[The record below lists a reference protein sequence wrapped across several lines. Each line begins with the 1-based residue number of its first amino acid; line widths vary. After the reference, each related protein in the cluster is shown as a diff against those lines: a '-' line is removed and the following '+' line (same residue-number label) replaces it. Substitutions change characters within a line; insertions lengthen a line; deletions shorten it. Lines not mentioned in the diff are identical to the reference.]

1 MKESDYLNP
10 NDIKSQC
17 DQAIHKLENDNETLD
32 IVSKSVTAFSTDNE
46 IKSVSFENLKQ
57 QLADY
62 ITVIDAIKSANAYD
76 IAEFSTLKDLVGDEV
91 LDGANIQSQ
100 MKKALDN
107 KEFYLEKADEY
118 EMKKETSNSII
129 DLYYSWKVNDYKRLA
144 ESSQKLYDEWKSKS
158 DKYDEIEGSTS
169 ILFSTTSSLREA
181 ITTALNS
188 MSGRF
193 QSGTY
198 IPRTGFDWKKIME
211 VECLKLESWLKAKEE
226 LKLSESETE
235 YLKQKGIVLTTMD
248 IACIKRTEGTELV
261 FLMME
266 MGILILG
273 SIIIFALYIYVAKK
287 EILWNKSMKNY
298 TLGLGGIIGIYFAV
312 IVYYL
317 WQLKHWMEKFSG
329 LDVVKEIGKEQGILN
344 LSTKYARESTMMGMV
359 VYVAFFI
366 VLWIALKK
374 NTENKEA

>member
-1 MKESDYLNP
+1 MGVDA
-10 NDIKSQC
+10 IIAQFAKS
-17 DQAIHKLENDNETLD
+17 ASNLI
-32 IVSKSVTAFSTDNE
+32 ITAF
-46 IKSVSFENLKQ
+46 
-57 QLADY
+57 
-62 ITVIDAIKSANAYD
+62 
-76 IAEFSTLKDLVGDEV
+76 
-91 LDGANIQSQ
+91 
-100 MKKALDN
+100 
-107 KEFYLEKADEY
+107 
-118 EMKKETSNSII
+118 
-129 DLYYSWKVNDYKRLA
+129 
-144 ESSQKLYDEWKSKS
+144 
-158 DKYDEIEGSTS
+158 
-169 ILFSTTSSLREA
+169 
-181 ITTALNS
+181 
-188 MSGRF
+188 
-193 QSGTY
+193 
-198 IPRTGFDWKKIME
+198 
-211 VECLKLESWLKAKEE
+211 
-226 LKLSESETE
+226 
-235 YLKQKGIVLTTMD
+235 
-248 IACIKRTEGTELV
+248 
-261 FLMME
+261 MME